1 MENHMTAPTASKISR
16 RTFAAGAAAL
26 ASIGFI
32 RTPARAAAQFTFKV
46 GYPLPQGHPQHIRMT
61 EAAAKILAA
70 TNGRMQLQ
78 LFPNSQLGSDDSS
91 VSQLRSGAMEMY
103 VGSDGVLSTVVA
115 DAAIEGVGFAFKSQP
130 QALGAIDGPLGDL
143 VRKQMLAAGIYPFGK
158 CWVNGFRQIVT
169 STKPIKTV
177 DDLAG
182 MKVRTP
188 GAKLYVD
195 MFKTLGASP
204 TPVNIPDVYAGLQT
218 KIIDAVEVPMA
229 IIEAS
234 KWYEPTKYLSITNHI
249 WGNLFVVANLDAWKT
264 LPPDIQAV
272 MNREI
277 DAAGLLER
285 GDMLNADVALRA
297 KLQGQGLTVN
307 DVADLAPFRAKLKP
321 FYTDMKSTFTPQ
333 AWSLLEKTTGPL
345 T

>member
-1 MENHMTAPTASKISR
+1 MNR
-16 RTFAAGAAAL
+16 RTFTAGAVAAF
-26 ASIGFI
+26 AGIGI
-32 RTPARAAAQFTFKV
+32 VRAPARAAQYTFKV
-46 GYPLPQGHPQHIRMT
+46 GYPLPQAHPQHIRMV
-61 EAAAKILAA
+61 EAAARILTA
-70 TNGRMQLQ
+70 TNGRLQLQ
-78 LFPNSQLGSDDSS
+78 LFPNSELGSDDSS

-103 VGSDGVLSTVVA
+103 VGSDGVLSTVVT

-130 QALGAIDGPLGDL
+130 QALAAIDGPLGDL
-143 VRKQMLAAGIYPFGK
+143 VRKQMVTKGIYPFSK

-182 MKVRTP
+182 LKIRTP

-195 MFKTLGASP
+195 MFKTLGAAP
-204 TPVNIPDVYAGLQT
+204 TPVNVADVYTALQT
-218 KIIDAVEVPMA
+218 KVIDSVEVPMA

-249 WGNLFVVANLDAWKT
+249 WGNLFAVVNLDAWKS

-272 MNREI
+272 FNREI
-277 DAAGLLER
+277 DRAGMLER
-285 GDMLNADVALRA
+285 EDMLHADAALRT
-297 KLQGQGLTVN
+297 KLQGQGLAVN
-307 DVADLAPFRAKLKP
+307 EVADIAPFRAKLKP
-321 FYTDMKSTFTPQ
+321 FYSDMKSSFSPE

>member
-1 MENHMTAPTASKISR
+1 MNAPSSRPLSR
-16 RTFAAGAAAL
+16 RAFAAGAAAF
-26 ASIGFI
+26 AGIGI
-32 RTPARAAAQFTFKV
+32 VRSPARAAAQFTFKV
-46 GYPLPQGHPQHIRMT
+46 GYPLPQAHPQHIRMVG
-61 EAAAKILAA
+61 AAAKILAA

-78 LFPNSQLGSDDSS
+78 LFPNSELGSDDSS

-115 DAAIEGVGFAFKSQP
+115 DAGIEGVGFAFKSQP

-143 VRKQMLAAGIYPFGK
+143 VRKQMVAKGIYPFSK

-177 DDLAG
+177 ADLAG
-182 MKVRTP
+182 LKVRTP

-204 TPVNIPDVYAGLQT
+204 TPVDVADVYTALQT
-218 KIIDAVEVPMA
+218 KVIDAVEVPMA

-249 WGNLFVVANLDAWKT
+249 WGNLFVVANLDAWKS

-272 MNREI
+272 LNREI
-277 DAAGLLER
+277 NAAGMLER

-297 KLQGQGLTVN
+297 KLKSQQLTVN
-307 DVADLAPFRAKLKP
+307 DVTDVAPFRAKLKP
-321 FYTDMKSTFTPQ
+321 FYSDMKATFSPE
-333 AWSLLEKTTGPL
+333 AWALLEKTTGKL

>member
-1 MENHMTAPTASKISR
+1 MESRISNPITR
-16 RTFAAGAAAL
+16 RRFVAGAAAF
-26 ASIGFI
+26 ATIGMI

-78 LFPNSQLGSDDSS
+78 LFPNSELGSDDSS
-91 VSQLRSGAMEMY
+91 VAQLRSGAMEMY

-130 QALGAIDGPLGDL
+130 QALAAIDGPLGDV
-143 VRKQMLAAGIYPFGK
+143 VRKQMVAKGIYPFSK

-182 MKVRTP
+182 LKGRTP

-195 MFKTLGASP
+195 MFRTLGASP
-204 TPVNIPDVYAGLQT
+204 TPVNVADVYSGLQT

-234 KWYEPTKYLSITNHI
+234 KWYEPTKFLSITNHI
-249 WGNLFVVANLDAWKT
+249 WGNLFVVVNADAWKS
-264 LPPDIQAV
+264 LPPDIQSV
-272 MNREI
+272 LNREI
-277 DAAGLLER
+277 NAAGMLER

-297 KLQGQGLTVN
+297 KLQSQGLTVN
-307 DVADLAPFRAKLKP
+307 DVPDIAPFRAKLKP
-321 FYTDMKSTFTPQ
+321 FYTDMKSTFSPE
-333 AWSLLEKTTGPL
+333 AWALLEKTTGKL

>member
-1 MENHMTAPTASKISR
+1 MNAPQPRSISR
-16 RTFAAGAAAL
+16 RVFAAGAATF
-26 ASIGFI
+26 ASIAVI
-32 RTPARAAAQFTFKV
+32 RLPARAAQFTFKV
-46 GYPLPQGHPQHIRMT
+46 GYPLPQTHPQHIRMT

-78 LFPNSQLGSDDSS
+78 LFPNSELGSDDSS

-103 VGSDGVLSTVVA
+103 VGSDGVLSTIVA

-130 QALGAIDGPLGDL
+130 QALAAIDGPLGDL
-143 VRKQMLAAGIYPFGK
+143 VRKQMVAKGIYPFSK

-177 DDLAG
+177 GDLAG
-182 MKVRTP
+182 LKVRTP

-204 TPVNIPDVYAGLQT
+204 TPVDVADVYTALQT
-218 KIIDAVEVPMA
+218 KVIDAVEVPMA

-234 KWYEPTKYLSITNHI
+234 KWYEPTKYLSLTNHI
-249 WGNLFVVANLDAWKT
+249 WGNLFVVANLDAWKS
-264 LPPDIQAV
+264 LPSDIHAV
-272 MNREI
+272 LIREI
-277 DAAGLLER
+277 NAAGMLER
-285 GDMLNADVALRA
+285 GDMLHADVALRA
-297 KLQGQGLTVN
+297 KLQSQQLIVN
-307 DVADLAPFRAKLKP
+307 EVPDIAPFQAKLKP
-321 FYTDMKSTFTPQ
+321 FYTDMKATFSSQ
-333 AWSLLEKTTGPL
+333 AWSLLEKTTGRL

>member
-1 MENHMTAPTASKISR
+1 MMISRPRSTINR
-16 RTFAAGAAAL
+16 RTFTAGAIGAFAGI
-26 ASIGFI
+26 SIV
-32 RTPARAAAQFTFKV
+32 RTPARAAQYNFKV
-46 GYPLPQGHPQHIRMT
+46 GYPLPQGHPQHIRMV
-61 EAAAKILAA
+61 EATARILAA
-70 TNGRMQLQ
+70 TNGRLQLQ
-78 LFPNSQLGSDDSS
+78 LFPNSELGSDDSS

-103 VGSDGVLSTVVA
+103 IGSDGVLSTVVM

-130 QALGAIDGPLGDL
+130 QALAAIDGPLGDV
-143 VRKQMLAAGIYPFGK
+143 VRKQMVAKGIYPFAK

-182 MKVRTP
+182 LKVRTP

-204 TPVNIPDVYAGLQT
+204 TPVNVADVYTGLQT
-218 KIIDAVEVPMA
+218 KVIDAVEVPMA

-234 KWYEPTKYLSITNHI
+234 KWYEPTKYLSITNPI
-249 WGNLFVVANLDAWKT
+249 WGNLFAVVNLDAWKS

-272 MNREI
+272 LNREI
-277 DAAGLLER
+277 DRAGMLER
-285 GDMLNADVALRA
+285 DDMLHADVALRA
-297 KLQGQGLTVN
+297 KLGGQGLAVN
-307 DVADLAPFRAKLKP
+307 DVSDLGPFRVKLKP
-321 FYTDMKSTFTPQ
+321 FYADMKSAFSPE
-333 AWSLLEKTTGPL
+333 AWALLEKTTGRL

>member
-1 MENHMTAPTASKISR
+1 MNARSSHAISR
-16 RTFAAGAAAL
+16 RTFAAGAAAF
-26 ASIGFI
+26 ASIAII
-32 RTPARAAAQFTFKV
+32 RSPARAAQFTFKV

-78 LFPNSQLGSDDSS
+78 LFPNSELGSDDSS

-103 VGSDGVLSTVVA
+103 VGSDGVMSTVVP
-115 DAAIEGVGFAFKSQP
+115 DAAIEGVGFTFKSQP
-130 QALGAIDGPLGDL
+130 EALAAIDGPLGDL
-143 VRKQMLAAGIYPFGK
+143 VRKQMLAQGIYAFGK

-169 STKPIKTV
+169 STKAIKTV

-182 MKVRTP
+182 LKVRTP

-249 WGNLFVVANLDAWKT
+249 WGNLFPVVNLDAWKS

-277 DAAGLLER
+277 DAAGMNER
-285 GDMLNADVALRA
+285 SDMLNADVALRA
-297 KLQGQGLTVN
+297 KLQSQGLTVN
-307 DVADLAPFRAKLKP
+307 DVADLGPFRARLKP
-321 FYTDMKSTFTPQ
+321 FYADMKASFSPQ
-333 AWSLLEKTTGPL
+333 AWSLLEKTTGRL

>member
-1 MENHMTAPTASKISR
+1 MSSTLSR
-16 RTFAAGAAAL
+16 RTVIAGAASF
-26 ASIGFI
+26 ASIGLI
-32 RTPARAAAQFTFKV
+32 RTPARAAQFTFKV

-61 EAAAKILAA
+61 EAAAKILTA
-70 TNGRMQLQ
+70 TNGRLQLQ
-78 LFPNSQLGSDDSS
+78 LFPNSELGSDDSS

-130 QALGAIDGPLGDL
+130 QALAAIDGQLGDL
-143 VRKQMLAAGIYPFGK
+143 VRKQMLTKGIYPFNK

-169 STKPIKTV
+169 STKPIKSV

-182 MKVRTP
+182 MKIRTP

-195 MFKTLGASP
+195 MFKTLGAAP
-204 TPVNIPDVYAGLQT
+204 TPVNVADVYTALQT
-218 KIIDAVEVPMA
+218 KILDGVEVPLS

-249 WGNLFVVANLDAWKT
+249 WGNLFVAANLDAWKS

-272 MNREI
+272 LNREI
-277 DAAGLLER
+277 DRAGMLER
-285 GDMLNADVALRA
+285 GDMLNADVALRT
-297 KLQGQGLTVN
+297 KLQSQQLVVN
-307 DVADLAPFRAKLKP
+307 DVSDLGRFRAKLKP
-321 FYTDMKSTFTPQ
+321 FYTDMKSSFSPE
-333 AWSLLEKTTGPL
+333 AWELLEKTTGPL

>member
-1 MENHMTAPTASKISR
+1 MTDYPRSTMNRRRFAS
-16 RTFAAGAAAL
+16 GAAA
-26 ASIGFI
+26 AFAGVAIV
-32 RTPARAAAQFTFKV
+32 RAPARAAQFNFKV
-46 GYPLPQGHPQHIRMT
+46 GYPLPQGHPQHIRMV
-61 EAAAKILAA
+61 EAAARILTS
-70 TNGRMQLQ
+70 TNGRLQLQ
-78 LFPNSQLGSDDSS
+78 LFPNSELGSDDSS
-91 VSQLRSGAMEMY
+91 VAQLRSGAMEMY
-103 VGSDGVLSTVVA
+103 IGSDGVLSTIVM

-143 VRKQMLAAGIYPFGK
+143 VRKQMVAKGIYPFAT

-182 MKVRTP
+182 LKVRTP

-195 MFKTLGASP
+195 MFKTLGAAP
-204 TPVNIPDVYAGLQT
+204 TPVNVADVYTALQT
-218 KIIDAVEVPMA
+218 KVIDSVEVPMA

-249 WGNLFVVANLDAWKT
+249 WGNLFAVVNLDAWKS
-264 LPPDIQAV
+264 LPPDIAAIL
-272 MNREI
+272 NREI
-277 DAAGLLER
+277 DRAGMLER
-285 GDMLNADVALRA
+285 EDMLHADAALRT

-307 DVADLAPFRAKLKP
+307 EVADLAPFRAKLRP
-321 FYTDMKSTFTPQ
+321 FYTDMKSAFSPE
-333 AWSLLEKTTGPL
+333 AWALLEKTTGRL